1 MAGTTIDIEGVIDP
15 HTLAVDISSRW
26 TSWNN
31 ARSEKVKEW
40 KELRNYVYATDTR
53 TTSNNKLPWSNSTTT
68 PKLTQIADNL
78 HANYFAALFPQKRWF
93 RFEATDSEGDV
104 KIKRDIIQAYMQ
116 NKLRQSDFVNT
127 TSKLIND
134 YIQYGNCFA
143 TVDYQRKITEFED
156 GERVVNYVGPK
167 LVRISPYDIC
177 FNPIAAEFADT
188 PKIIRSILTL
198 GEVQRMIET
207 SPDKDYMEGV
217 FNKMLGNRG
226 AAKGNE
232 IDVNK
237 SEGFVADGFS
247 NLTDYYESD
256 YVEILTFYGDI
267 YDTDTGKFMN
277 NRVITIVDRSY
288 VLANEENPSFLGRD
302 PIFHVGWRDR
312 PDNLYSMG
320 PLDNL
325 VGMQYRI
332 DHLEN
337 LKADVFDQIAYPVLK
352 IRGDVEDFDFEP
364 NARIYLGDEGDVGYL
379 APDAT
384 ALNADFQIQNLEA
397 KMEMMA
403 GAPREAMGI
412 RSAGEKTAFEVNQ
425 LMTAAGR
432 IFQHKTAHFERV
444 FLEPILNAMLEV
456 ARRNMDYEDTAKVLN
471 EDTGLY
477 FFTQITRDDL
487 RSNGKIVPMGARHFA
502 ERAQRVQTLTTMFQI
517 KASDPSVA
525 SHLSGKEFARLLAD
539 ELGEPALFGENIAV
553 AEQLETQ
560 RVVTD
565 AQVEFEAEQEEMA
578 EQGMQELQA
587 APEQA
592 PEQAT
597 EEATEEVPEE
607 PVQ

>member
-1 MAGTTIDIEGVIDP
+1 MAGTTIDIESMINP
-15 HTLAVDISSRW
+15 HALAVDISNRW
-26 TSWNN
+26 TSWNS
-31 ARSEKVKEW
+31 ARENKITEW

-93 RFEATDSEGDV
+93 RFEASDTASDI

-116 NKLRQSDFVNT
+116 NKLSQSDFVNT

-143 TVDYQRKITEFED
+143 TVDYQRKVTNFED
-156 GERVVNYVGPK
+156 GDRVVNYVGPK
-167 LVRISPYDIC
+167 LVRISPFDIC
-177 FNPIAAEFADT
+177 FNPVAAEFSDT

-198 GEVQRMIET
+198 GEVQRMVET
-207 SPDKDYMEGV
+207 SSEKEYMADI
-217 FNKMLGNRG
+217 FDKMLGNRG
-226 AAKGNE
+226 SAKGNE
-232 IDVNK
+232 IDTDK
-237 SEGFVADGFS
+237 SEGFVADGFA

-288 VLANEENPSFLGRD
+288 VLANEENPSYLGRD

-325 VGMQYRI
+325 VGIQYRI

-379 APDAT
+379 VPDST
-384 ALNADFQIQNLEA
+384 ALNADFQIRELEA

-456 ARRNMDYEDTAKVLN
+456 SRRNMDYEDTAKVLN

-477 FFTQITRDDL
+477 FFTQITRDDIKA
-487 RSNGKIVPMGARHFA
+487 NGKIVPMGARHFA
-502 ERAQRVQTLTTMFQI
+502 ERAQRVQNLTTMYQI
-517 KASDPSVA
+517 KASDPSIG

-553 AEQLETQ
+553 SEQLETQ
-560 RVVTD
+560 KVVTE
-565 AQVEFEAEQEEMA
+565 AQVEFEAEQEEKTQ
-578 EQGMQELQA
+578 QGMQELEP

-592 PEQAT
+592 PE
-597 EEATEEVPEE
+597 E
-607 PVQ
+607 PIE